1 MRAEYRWFLFC
12 GLLALGEALAFAA
25 PFLAAAWPFAV
36 LLCAIAGLFAFG
48 RASRTWLCAFVAL
61 LGLALAWQAQ
71 SSKESVVRSLSRSG
85 REAPMVA
92 VFEIPENMQ
101 VKLSEG
107 KECGHKVVFNSTL
120 KGVDVS
126 VNLFLPHENAL
137 PRAGERWECAGR
149 LHVRPGR
156 SILSRHSFFAGGK
169 GSFARRIA
177 LDDSFSLKRC
187 LSRLRNC
194 LSEKLAIGLDPER
207 REVALM
213 RAMLLGERG
222 RIDKSLRE
230 SFVASG
236 TVHLFAISGL
246 HVFVVTHVFALL
258 LQLLCLPGRLRAVV
272 LILAIWLYVF
282 MTGCAPSSLRA
293 GLMATLYC
301 LAGVFGRKGNALT
314 SWAEAFAIIHVVSP
328 ESLMNIGSILSFAVM
343 LGLVLWRRV
352 AENLRSWFASNVVPG
367 FVAWAF
373 GAPIVAIF
381 FAVVTPGGILANLL
395 AVPIAVVGVTFSAM
409 GALTGLLSESLAAFF
424 NTIAFMA
431 TSLMVALAELV
442 GALPWSNF
450 QVEAWTF
457 TDCCVWY
464 GVLSLVFMA
473 IYYIS
478 IREERL

>member
-12 GLLALGEALAFAA
+12 GLLALGEALAFAT
-25 PFLAAAWPFAV
+25 PFLAAAWPFVA

-48 RASRTWLCAFVAL
+48 RVSRVWLCTFVAL
-61 LGLALAWQAQ
+61 LGFALAWQAQ

-85 REAPMVA
+85 REAPIVA

-107 KECGHKVVFNSTL
+107 KERGHKVVFNSTL

-126 VNLFLPHENAL
+126 VNLFLLHERAL
-137 PRAGERWECAGR
+137 PRAGERWECAGK

-156 SILSRHSFFAGGK
+156 SILSRHSFFVSGK
-169 GSFARRIA
+169 ESFARRIA
-177 LDDSFSLKRC
+177 FDNSFSLKRW
-187 LSRLRNC
+187 LSQARNC
-194 LSEKLAIGLDPER
+194 LSEKLAIGLNPER

-230 SFVASG
+230 SFVSSG

-246 HVFVVTHVFALL
+246 HVFIVTHVFALL
-258 LQLLCLPGRLRAVV
+258 LQLLCLPGRLRAVI

-328 ESLMNIGSILSFAVM
+328 ESLINIGSILSFAVM
-343 LGLVLWRRV
+343 LGLVLWRKV
-352 AENLRSWFASNVVPG
+352 AENFRSWFASNIVPG

-381 FAVVTPGGILANLL
+381 FAVITPGGILANLL
-395 AVPIAVVGVTFSAM
+395 AVPIAVVAVTFSAM
-409 GALTGLLSESLAAFF
+409 GALMGLLSEALAALF

-450 QVEAWTF
+450 QVQEWSF

-464 GVLSLVFMA
+464 GVLSLAFMA
-473 IYYIS
+473 IYYAS

>member
-1 MRAEYRWFLFC
+1 M
-12 GLLALGEALAFAA
+12 
-25 PFLAAAWPFAV
+25 
-36 LLCAIAGLFAFG
+36 
-48 RASRTWLCAFVAL
+48 
-61 LGLALAWQAQ
+61 
-71 SSKESVVRSLSRSG
+71 
-85 REAPMVA
+85 
-92 VFEIPENMQ
+92 
-101 VKLSEG
+101 
-107 KECGHKVVFNSTL
+107 
-120 KGVDVS
+120 
-126 VNLFLPHENAL
+126 
-137 PRAGERWECAGR
+137 
-149 LHVRPGR
+149 RPGR
-156 SILSRHSFFAGGK
+156 SILSRHSFFVSGK
-169 GSFARRIA
+169 ESFARRIA
-177 LDDSFSLKRC
+177 LDNSFSLKRW
-187 LSRLRNC
+187 LSRARNC

-246 HVFVVTHVFALL
+246 HVFIVTHVFALL

-328 ESLMNIGSILSFAVM
+328 ERLMNIGSILSFAVM
-343 LGLVLWRRV
+343 LGLVLWRKV
-352 AENLRSWFASNVVPG
+352 AENFRSWFASNIAPG

-381 FAVVTPGGILANLL
+381 FAVITPGGILANLL
-395 AVPIAVVGVTFSAM
+395 AVPIAVVAVTFSAM
-409 GALTGLLSESLAAFF
+409 GALTGLLSEALAALF
-424 NTIAFMA
+424 NTIAFVA
-431 TSLMVALAELV
+431 TFLMVALAELV

-450 QVEAWTF
+450 QVQEWSF

-464 GVLSLVFMA
+464 GVLSLAFMA
-473 IYYIS
+473 IYYAS

>member
-12 GLLALGEALAFAA
+12 GLLALGEALAFAT
-25 PFLAAAWPFAV
+25 PFLAVAWPFAA

-48 RASRTWLCAFVAL
+48 RVSRAWLCAFVAL
-61 LGLALAWQAQ
+61 LGFALAWQAQ
-71 SSKESVVRSLSRSG
+71 SSKESVVRSLSRLG
-85 REAPMVA
+85 REAPIVA

-107 KECGHKVVFNSTL
+107 KERGHKVVFNSTL

-126 VNLFLPHENAL
+126 VNLFLPYENAL
-137 PRAGERWECAGR
+137 PRAGERWECAGK

-156 SILSRHSFFAGGK
+156 SILSRHSFFVSGK
-169 GSFARRIA
+169 ESFARRIA
-177 LDDSFSLKRC
+177 FDNSFSLKRW
-187 LSRLRNC
+187 LSQARNC
-194 LSEKLAIGLDPER
+194 LSEKLAIGLDLER

-246 HVFVVTHVFALL
+246 HVFIVTHVFALL

-343 LGLVLWRRV
+343 LGLVLWRKV
-352 AENLRSWFASNVVPG
+352 AENFRSWFASNIVPG

-381 FAVVTPGGILANLL
+381 FAVITPGGILANLL
-395 AVPIAVVGVTFSAM
+395 AVPIAVVAVTFSAM
-409 GALTGLLSESLAAFF
+409 GALMGLLSEALAALF

-431 TSLMVALAELV
+431 TSLMVALAELM

-450 QVEAWTF
+450 QVQEWSFA
-457 TDCCVWY
+457 DCCVWY
-464 GVLSLVFMA
+464 SVLSLAFMA
-473 IYYIS
+473 VYYAS

>member
-12 GLLALGEALAFAA
+12 GLLALGEALAFAT
-25 PFLAAAWPFAV
+25 PFLAVAWLFAA

-48 RASRTWLCAFVAL
+48 RVSRVWLCIFVAL
-61 LGLALAWQAQ
+61 LGFALAWQAQ

-85 REAPMVA
+85 REAPIVA

-107 KECGHKVVFNSTL
+107 KERGHKVVFNSTL

-126 VNLFLPHENAL
+126 VNLFLPHERAL
-137 PRAGERWECAGR
+137 PRAGERWECAGK

-156 SILSRHSFFAGGK
+156 SILSRHSFFVSGK
-169 GSFARRIA
+169 ESFARRIA
-177 LDDSFSLKRC
+177 FDNSFSLKRW
-187 LSRLRNC
+187 LTQARNC

-246 HVFVVTHVFALL
+246 HVFIVTHVFAFL

-343 LGLVLWRRV
+343 LGLVLWRKV
-352 AENLRSWFASNVVPG
+352 AENFRSWFASNIVPG

-381 FAVVTPGGILANLL
+381 FAVITPGGILANLL
-395 AVPIAVVGVTFSAM
+395 AVPIAVVAVTFSAM
-409 GALTGLLSESLAAFF
+409 GALMGLLSEALAALF

-450 QVEAWTF
+450 QVQDWSF

-464 GVLSLVFMA
+464 GVLSLAFMA
-473 IYYIS
+473 IYYVS

>member
-12 GLLALGEALAFAA
+12 GLLALGEALAFAT
-25 PFLAAAWPFAV
+25 PFLAVAWPFVA

-48 RASRTWLCAFVAL
+48 RVSRVWLCIFVAL
-61 LGLALAWQAQ
+61 LGFALAWQAQ

-85 REAPMVA
+85 REAPIVA

-107 KECGHKVVFNSTL
+107 KERGHKVVFNSTL

-126 VNLFLPHENAL
+126 VNLFLPHERDL
-137 PRAGERWECAGR
+137 PRAGERWECAGK
-149 LHVRPGR
+149 LHMRPGR
-156 SILSRHSFFAGGK
+156 SILSRHSFFVSGK
-169 GSFARRIA
+169 ESFARRIA
-177 LDDSFSLKRC
+177 LDNSFSLKRW
-187 LSRLRNC
+187 LSRARNC

-207 REVALM
+207 RVVALM

-246 HVFVVTHVFALL
+246 HVFIVTHVFALL

-328 ESLMNIGSILSFAVM
+328 ERLMNIGSILSFAVM
-343 LGLVLWRRV
+343 LGLVLWRKV
-352 AENLRSWFASNVVPG
+352 AENFRSWFASNIAPG

-381 FAVVTPGGILANLL
+381 FAVITPGGILANLL
-395 AVPIAVVGVTFSAM
+395 AVPIAVVAVTFSAM
-409 GALTGLLSESLAAFF
+409 GALTGLLSEALAALF
-424 NTIAFMA
+424 NTIAFVA
-431 TSLMVALAELV
+431 TFLMVALAELV

-450 QVEAWTF
+450 QVQEWSF

-464 GVLSLVFMA
+464 GVLSLAFMA
-473 IYYIS
+473 IYYAS